1 MSRAAA
7 QPIVK
12 IEDPKIPINSGHR
25 RPMSSD
31 PGAQINGPEA
41 NPSTKRLVP
50 NAVTSCPTEKVWLDW
65 AAPAAKMALL
75 KEATKV
81 ALHAAVEM

>member
-1 MSRAAA
+1 MSFAAA
-7 QPIVK
+7 HPIVK
-12 IEDPKIPINSGHR
+12 IEDPKIPKKSGHR

-31 PGAQINGPEA
+31 PGAQINGPDA

-50 NAVTSCPTEKVWLDW
+50 SAVTSRPTSNFWL
-65 AAPAAKMALL
+65 AELAPAAKMALL

-81 ALHAAVEM
+81 AQQAAVEM